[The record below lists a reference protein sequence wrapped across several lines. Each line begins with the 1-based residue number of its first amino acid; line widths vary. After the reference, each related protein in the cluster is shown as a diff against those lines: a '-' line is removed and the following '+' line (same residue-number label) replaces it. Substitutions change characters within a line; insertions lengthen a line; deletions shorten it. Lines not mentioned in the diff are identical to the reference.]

1 MIPPMEAWRY
11 WVIIGICLCV
21 AAYMFLSLFYPP
33 LRWMFRLKRSA
44 SYVLNV
50 DEDQNTKF
58 GNTLGLVLAPII
70 GVVMLGFSVTAF
82 IEMRSSE
89 RRSVE
94 RGVAAVAKK
103 KKYERFL
110 GQALSEWKVS
120 RVYLY
125 DRRKRRDA
133 DSAGILQ
140 SEKFVRALA
149 EFVDQGVVLE
159 KPKLMQSTQDMLSI
173 ELKNEPSTDD
183 KSKRNQGANTFS

>member
-1 MIPPMEAWRY
+1 
-11 WVIIGICLCV
+11 
-21 AAYMFLSLFYPP
+21 
-33 LRWMFRLKRSA
+33 MFRLKRSA

-82 IEMRSSE
+82 MEMRSSE